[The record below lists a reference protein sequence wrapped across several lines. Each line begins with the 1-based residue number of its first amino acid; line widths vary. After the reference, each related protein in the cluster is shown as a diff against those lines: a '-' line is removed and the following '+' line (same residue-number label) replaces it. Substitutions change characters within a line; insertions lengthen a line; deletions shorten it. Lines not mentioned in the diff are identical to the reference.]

1 MRRPRLLAL
10 TACVLF
16 GSLLS
21 GCDLAP
27 VYHPPQMM
35 LPATW
40 HGDGPFE
47 TARPDGQVRPTRW
60 WNVFADPQLDG
71 LEARLVS
78 NNPDLQA
85 AEQTYTQAQD
95 IVAEARSQ
103 LLPQLGAQAFAS
115 ENRESVHTPF
125 HTPNGMEQAPS
136 LGYGA
141 AASWEP
147 DFWDEIHNRTRYAM
161 NNAQATAAMVASA
174 KLGLELELAKDYF
187 ALRGFDR
194 EHSVYHQTELLYTQ
208 AVTITQLRLSGR
220 IASGIDVQRAQ
231 DQLAS
236 VEADDTAI
244 EGQRA
249 VLEHAIAVLC
259 GENPTTFHLAAI
271 TGAPLDVPVVPVGV
285 PSDLLQRRPDIAQAE
300 RQMAA
305 ANAAIGVA
313 RAAFYPNI
321 RLSAN
326 GGFEDTGIALASLPN
341 QLWAVGA
348 SAMLPL
354 FEGGLRHAELQASW
368 STFDEAGDRYRS
380 VVLHAFRE
388 VEDELVL
395 TNRLATEGALQNQAT
410 AAALKVQRLSLT
422 RYTSGIDNYLNVTVA
437 QSAALND
444 EIAATQTHTLR
455 LETAVALIGALGGG
469 WNAAML
475 PTEQQTA
482 PAMTQSSNAAPRGSA
497 LN

>member
-1 MRRPRLLAL
+1 MKTPRVIAFVACALL
-10 TACVLF
+10 

-27 VYHPPQMM
+27 VYRQPQMI

-47 TARPDGQVRPTRW
+47 TVRPGGELGSTHW
-60 WNVFADPQLDG
+60 WRVFADPQLDR
-71 LEARLVS
+71 LEDRLVA
-78 NNPDLQA
+78 NNPDLEA
-85 AEQTYTQAQD
+85 AGETYTQAQD

-103 LLPQLGAQAFAS
+103 LFPQLSAQAFAS
-115 ENRESVHTPF
+115 GNRESVHTLF
-125 HTPNGMEQAPS
+125 HTPNGMQQAPS

-147 DFWDEIHNRTRYAM
+147 DFWDDIRNRTRYAM
-161 NNAQATAAMVASA
+161 NNAQASAAMVASA
-174 KLGLELELAKDYF
+174 KLALELELAKDYV
-187 ALRGFDR
+187 ALRGLDR
-194 EHSVYHQTELLYTQ
+194 EHSVYHQTVLLYTQ

-236 VEADDTAI
+236 VQAADTAI
-244 EGQRA
+244 EGRRA

-259 GENPTTFHLAAI
+259 GDNPSTFHLGHV
-271 TGAPLDVPVVPVGV
+271 TGAPLAVPTIPAGV

-326 GGFEDTGIALASLPN
+326 SGFEDTGIALASLPN
-341 QLWAVGA
+341 SLWAVGA

-354 FEGGLRHAELQASW
+354 FEGGLRHAEEQASW
-368 STFDEAGDRYRS
+368 STFDEAGDRYRAT
-380 VVLHAFRE
+380 VLDAFRE
-388 VEDELVL
+388 VEDALVL
-395 TNRLATEGALQNQAT
+395 TTRLATESALQGQAT
-410 AAALKVQRLSLT
+410 ASALKVQKLALT

-437 QSAALND
+437 QSAALDD
-444 EIAATQTHTLR
+444 EIAGTQTHTQQ
-455 LETAVALIGALGGG
+455 LENAVALMGALGGG
-469 WNAAML
+469 WTATEL
-475 PTEQQTA
+475 PTPRETEPVLTRSHA
-482 PAMTQSSNAAPRGSA
+482 PAPGEREMN
-497 LN
+497 